1 VLEYHNSPSVF
12 WLRAYCGGG
21 DWLGNRPFS
30 QISDLHD
37 LDLDL
42 ASGHTVYRRV
52 SLIDLPTCQIS
63 FKSTHKTRAE
73 CATRPHSLIHSG
85 LYAVIVSWPWF
96 RHITCSIE
104 RSKNGRAH
112 RVFLPSETATNT
124 NLEHDSSYFHLP
136 SLFVRTF
143 DDVCSAVNRFRYQPA
158 QEAVGWKWKFFCSKF
173 ILRVHLQRLRKSKIT
188 VFAYQIAVFIQTC
201 MYFVY

>member
-21 DWLGNRPFS
+21 DWLWNRPFS

-85 LYAVIVSWPWF
+85 VIVSWPWF
-96 RHITCSIE
+96 RHITWSIG

-112 RVFLPSETATNT
+112 RVFLPSETATST
-124 NLEHDSSYFHLP
+124 NLEHDSSCFQSLFHLW
-136 SLFVRTF
+136 SCVRSTTF
-143 DDVCSAVNRFRYQPA
+143 A
-158 QEAVGWKWKFFCSKF
+158 QLW
-173 ILRVHLQRLRKSKIT
+173 T
-188 VFAYQIAVFIQTC
+188 VFDIS
-201 MYFVY
+201 